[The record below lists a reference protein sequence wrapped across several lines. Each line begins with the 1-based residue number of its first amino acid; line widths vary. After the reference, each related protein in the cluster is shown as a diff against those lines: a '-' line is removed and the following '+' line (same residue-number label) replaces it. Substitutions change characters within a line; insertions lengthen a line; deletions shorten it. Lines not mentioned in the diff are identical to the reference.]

1 LRSTSGEAVGDQ
13 IPEHLR
19 PDGWTDG
26 RIDAV
31 SDPRP
36 DEPLRI
42 ALLGCGVV
50 GSAVA
55 RLLTQHQ
62 DDLAARVGRP
72 LEIAG
77 IAVRRA
83 GRDRSDLGLDASL
96 FTTDAEDLVTSA
108 DVVVEV
114 IGGIEPAR
122 SLILRAMKHGASV
135 VTANKAL
142 LAQDGPTLYAAAQ
155 DAGVDLYYEAAV
167 AGAIPLLRP
176 LRESLAG
183 DDVRRVLGIVNGT
196 TNYVLDKMDTT
207 GASFHDAI
215 EQAQAL
221 GYAEADPTADVE
233 GFDAAAKAAILASLA
248 FHTRVSGADV
258 HREGIT
264 EVTAADVAAAKEMDC
279 VVKLLAICERTD
291 GGVSVRVHPAMI
303 PRSHPLAGVREAF
316 NAVFV
321 EAHAAGQLMFYGR
334 GAGGDPTASAV
345 LGDIVAVARHRVGGG
360 RGPGESAYADLP
372 ILPMGSAQ
380 TRYHISLDVADRP
393 GVLAGVASAF
403 ADHGVSIETVRQQIV
418 PASADEAGDGR
429 ANLVVVTH
437 TAPDAAL
444 SATVEALAAM
454 PIVRAVD
461 SVMRVEGS

>member
-1 LRSTSGEAVGDQ
+1 MT
-13 IPEHLR
+13 PEPSPTR
-19 PDGWTDG
+19 PV
-26 RIDAV
+26 RV
-31 SDPRP
+31 
-36 DEPLRI
+36 
-42 ALLGCGVV
+42 ALLGAGVV
-50 GSAVA
+50 GGAVA
-55 RLLTQHQ
+55 RLLTEHA
-62 DDLAARVGRP
+62 DDMRARVGGS
-72 LEIAG
+72 LELVG

-83 GRDRSDLGLDASL
+83 GRDRSDLGLDSSL
-96 FTTDAEDLVTSA
+96 FTTDADELVTRA

-122 SLILRAMKHGASV
+122 SLILRAMEHGASV

-142 LAQDGPTLYAAAQ
+142 LAEDGPTLYAAA
-155 DAGVDLYYEAAV
+155 AEHGVDLYYEAAV

-183 DDVRRVLGIVNGT
+183 DEVRTVLGIVNGT
-196 TNYVLDKMDTT
+196 TNYVLDKMDST
-207 GASFHDAI
+207 GAGFADAV

-248 FHTRVSGADV
+248 FHTRVSGVDV

-264 EVTAADVAAAKEMDC
+264 EVTAADIAAAREMDC

-291 GGVSVRVHPAMI
+291 AGVSVRVHPAMI

-321 EAHAAGQLMFYGR
+321 EADAAGQLMFYGR

-360 RGPGESAYADLP
+360 LGPGESTYADLP
-372 ILPMGSAQ
+372 VLEMGQAV
-380 TRYHISLDVADRP
+380 TRYHISLDVEDRS
-393 GVLAGVASAF
+393 GVLAQVAAAF
-403 ADHGVSIETVRQQIV
+403 AEHDVSIETVRQQLV
-418 PASADEAGDGR
+418 PGTASQSAR
-429 ANLVVVTH
+429 ANLIIVTH
-437 TAPDAAL
+437 TATDAAL
-444 SATVEALAAM
+444 SSTVERLRTLDV
-454 PIVRAVD
+454 VRGVN
-461 SVMRVEGS
+461 SLMRVEGS